1 MGNSFSRLKA
11 SSAQIALAVTL
22 SLGLGVSTLVPSD
35 AEAQTIQ
42 LNQIIIDGNQRIASE
57 TIITLAGLDV
67 RRVYTQG
74 EVNAAIQR
82 LVRTG
87 FFETVDVNIA
97 GNRATIIVDEK
108 PTINRVAFEGNRRR
122 KDEELQ
128 TVVDSQ
134 PREIFSAS
142 QAESDA
148 NSIARAYEVN
158 GRIKATVT
166 PRIIERSDNRV
177 DLVFEILEGRVSE
190 IERIAFEG
198 NRRFSDA
205 RLRSALDSRQAG
217 AFRQL
222 TTRDVFIDER
232 MTVDEANI
240 RRFYTNRGYV
250 DARVISSTSDITRE
264 ADAFLVTYTVEEG
277 QQYRFGEINI
287 VPNTGDIDP
296 AEYRGVIKRLR
307 PGKIYDPREIDS
319 AVADL
324 EAQLNEDGY
333 PFIAVQ
339 PVPTR
344 NADDLTIAL
353 DIEVNM
359 ADRLFIERIEISGNG
374 STQDQVIRREFG
386 LVEGDPFNRR
396 KVQQATDRIRA
407 LGFFSN
413 VEVQAREGT
422 KPGSVII
429 DVVVEEQPTGS
440 FGVGGSY
447 SSSGGFAANISVRE
461 RNLLGRG
468 LSFRFDISNASENT
482 TIGIGLTNPSFRGR
496 DVSLGFDLGQT
507 SQSVGEINMDR
518 TNLSGS
524 VTLGF
529 PLGEDSNLLT
539 SAFFRNEDITL
550 QSGATPGTDVSTT
563 AAVDVTTSAR
573 LSGGI
578 RFVYTLDRSNSIV
591 NPTSG
596 YVLQFTQ
603 EFSGGDKKFSKSI
616 ANFTTYRRL
625 RGEDITLRLELEGGH
640 LIYSGGS
647 SIITD
652 RFFLGGDSLIG
663 FSSRGIGPRDTAV
676 ATNDAL
682 GGNSYFVARA
692 ELGFPLG
699 NLESVGISG
708 GVFVNAGTVWGLDSI
723 QPGTTLAGDD
733 RSIRVSAGF
742 TVFWDTPIG
751 PLRFD
756 FARPL
761 VHIEGIDETENFR
774 FSISSQF

>member
-1 MGNSFSRLKA
+1 MGITVSRLKS
-11 SSAQIALAVTL
+11 SSAQIALAITL
-22 SLGLGVSTLVPSD
+22 SLGLGVSTFVPSE
-35 AEAQTIQ
+35 AEAQTIR
-42 LNQIIIDGNQRIASE
+42 LNQIVIDGNQRIASE
-57 TIITLAGLDV
+57 TITTLAGLDT

-74 EVNAAIQR
+74 EVNAAVQR

-122 KDEELQ
+122 RVAELQ
-128 TVVDSQ
+128 TVVESR
-134 PREIFSAS
+134 PRDIFSAT
-142 QAESDA
+142 QAEADA
-148 NSIARAYEVN
+148 DAIARAYEVN
-158 GRIKATVT
+158 GRIKATIT
-166 PRIIERSDNRV
+166 PKIIERSDNRV

-217 AFRQL
+217 VFRQL

-232 MTVDEANI
+232 MEVDEANL

-250 DARVISSTSDITRE
+250 DAQVLSSTSDITRE
-264 ADAFLVTYTVEEG
+264 ADAFLVTYAVEEG

-287 VPNTGDIDP
+287 VPNTGDINPDDY
-296 AEYRGVIKRLR
+296 ARVINRLR
-307 PGKIYDPREIDS
+307 PGRVYDPREIDR

-324 EAQLNEDGY
+324 EAQLNEDGF
-333 PFIAVQ
+333 PFISVQ

-344 NADDLTIAL
+344 NVDDLTISL

-396 KVQQATDRIRA
+396 KVQEATDRIRA

-413 VEVQAREGT
+413 VDVQAREGT

-447 SSSGGFAANISVRE
+447 SSSGGFTANLSVRE

-468 LSFRFDISNASENT
+468 LDFRFDISNASDNT
-482 TIGIGLTNPSFRGR
+482 TVGIGLTNPSFRGR
-496 DVSLGFDLGQT
+496 DVSLGFDIGQT
-507 SQSVGEINMDR
+507 SQSIGDVALDR
-518 TNLSGS
+518 ELLSAS
-524 VTLGF
+524 VSLGF
-529 PLGEDSNLLT
+529 PLGEDSRLLA
-539 SAFFRNEDITL
+539 SAFVRSEEITL
-550 QSGATPGTDVSTT
+550 DSDAMVGTNLSPT
-563 AAVDVTTSAR
+563 AEVDEGDR
-573 LSGGI
+573 LSGGLN
-578 RFVYTLDRSNSIV
+578 FTYTLDRSNSIV

-596 YVLQFTQ
+596 YILRFTQ
-603 EFSGGDKKFSKSI
+603 EFSGGDKQFSKST
-616 ANFTTYRRL
+616 AKFTTFRRL

-640 LIYSGGS
+640 LIYSGGA

-663 FSSRGIGPRDTAV
+663 FANRGIGPRDV
-676 ATNDAL
+676 GVSTNDPL
-682 GGNSYFVARA
+682 GGNSYAVARA

-708 GVFVNAGTVWGLDSI
+708 GVFINAGTVWGLDQDLGTDI
-723 QPGTTLAGDD
+723 QGND
-733 RSIRVSAGF
+733 RSIRVAAGF
-742 TVFWDTPIG
+742 TVFWETPIG

-761 VHIEGIDETENFR
+761 VYQEGIDETESFR
-774 FSISSQF
+774 FSISSRF